1 MLLIPLVLV
10 GVIGPEWG
18 RCCRARANDGIM
30 TAGFH
35 PRSQSCGASWVRG
48 EVCGGLG
55 RDDLMLCLRG
65 VGGSA
70 PGLYFV

>member
-18 RCCRARANDGIM
+18 RCCRARANNDGIM

-35 PRSQSCGASWVRG
+35 RSSQRG
-48 EVCGGLG
+48 SG
-55 RDDLMLCLRG
+55 
-65 VGGSA
+65 
-70 PGLYFV
+70 